1 MRPKFDKSRIS
12 MKEVIIFQFYKDLTR
27 STPFFEGWSWFKF
40 NNLGLALVMA
50 LTLYISMTKR
60 LTGKRKL
67 KAKTVKLLGGPFCN
81 TPPPTIPTIP
91 PILNGVKN
99 KY

>member
-1 MRPKFDKSRIS
+1 MRPKFGKSRIS
-12 MKEVIIFQFYKDLTR
+12 MKEVFQFYKDLTR
-27 STPFFEGWSWFKF
+27 STPFFEGCSWFKF

-81 TPPPTIPTIP
+81 TPPLPSP
-91 PILNGVKN
+91 PSPPS
-99 KY
+99 

>member
-1 MRPKFDKSRIS
+1 MRPKFGKSRIS
-12 MKEVIIFQFYKDLTR
+12 MKEVFQFYKDLTR

-81 TPPPTIPTIP
+81 TPSPLPSPPSP